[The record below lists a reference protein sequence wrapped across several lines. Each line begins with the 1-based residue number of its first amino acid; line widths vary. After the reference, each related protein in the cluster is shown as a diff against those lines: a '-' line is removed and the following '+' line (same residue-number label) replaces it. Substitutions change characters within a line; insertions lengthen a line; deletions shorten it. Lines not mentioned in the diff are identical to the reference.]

1 MAISSIDGCIGCG
14 TCVKACPTDVIRLDK
29 KTGKAKITYV
39 ADCQICHLCRMY
51 CPVDAITITPEKTIP
66 VIVSWG

>member
-1 MAISSIDGCIGCG
+1 MPIDNINGCIGCG
-14 TCVKACPTDVIRLDK
+14 ICVKACPTDVIRMDK
-29 KTGKAKITYV
+29 ITEKAKITYP
-39 ADCQICHLCRMY
+39 ADCQICHLCRLY